1 MHNSVIPLGEAVI
14 RVALS
19 SEDKDSIYAIM
30 RVGEVD
36 LAVVFVYEFP
46 RPSPHV
52 LNIGKTIET
61 HLKMGTPV
69 VVKALKKG
77 FEKIETIEFLRRL
90 RTKEIV
96 AGDVYIEDHLRYMED
111 VARETGTRLIEPL
124 WSEDL
129 EELLYKEIGN
139 NIKPLLIGTVN
150 KLEKWLGIEIRRDN
164 VVTFAKYCKSVGID
178 PLGERGE
185 YHTSSHKPVTQR

>member
-1 MHNSVIPLGEAVI
+1 MHNSVIPLGEAVM

-19 SEDKDSIYAIM
+19 SEGKDSIYAIM

-52 LNIGKTIET
+52 LNIGKTIGT

-77 FEKIETIEFLRRL
+77 FEKVETIEFLRRL

-96 AGDVYIEDHLRYMED
+96 VGDVYIEDHLRYMED

-124 WSEDL
+124 WSEDS
-129 EELLYKEIGN
+129 EELLYKEIG
-139 NIKPLLIGTVN
+139 
-150 KLEKWLGIEIRRDN
+150 E
-164 VVTFAKYCKSVGID
+164 
-178 PLGERGE
+178 
-185 YHTSSHKPVTQR
+185 